1 MKELIKRSI
10 TGLIY
15 IFLIVASTLLGK
27 EALHTV
33 FLFFGMICLYEVQ
46 KLLKYRS
53 ILSYIIF
60 LALILINL
68 TTTLLQEYF
77 IFLIPIFIIV
87 SVVLIRNLFSYN
99 NSLTTVNKYLV
110 IYFYIIPAFVLLPNL
125 PDFSNQNMVNSPP
138 EPLILIGFFLL
149 VWCND
154 SFAYVFGK
162 NFGKNKLFER
172 ISPKKTIEGFLG
184 GVFMCIIASF
194 IFFKLT
200 EVLNL
205 FTWVGMAIFVS
216 IFGTIGDLVQSK
228 FKRVAQVK
236 DSGNIIP
243 GHGGI
248 FDRMD
253 STIFSIT
260 FVYGFLIIINYVS

>member
-1 MKELIKRSI
+1 MKEIIKRSI

-15 IFLIVASTLLGK
+15 IFLIVVSALLGK

-33 FLFFGMICLYEVQ
+33 FVFFGMVCLYEVQ
-46 KLLKYRS
+46 KLLHYKS
-53 ILSYIIF
+53 VMSY
-60 LALILINL
+60 LLLLGLILLNL
-68 TTTLLQEYF
+68 TTSIIQDYF
-77 IFLIPIFIIV
+77 IFLVPVFLIV
-87 SVVLIRNLFSYN
+87 AVILITNLFSN
-99 NSLTTVNKYLV
+99 KKSSTNVNKHLV
-110 IYFYIIPAFVLLPNL
+110 INFYIIPAFVLLPNL
-125 PDFSNQNMVNSPP
+125 PDFSKHNTDVSQP

-184 GVFMCIIASF
+184 GAIMCIFSGF
-194 IFFKLT
+194 LFFKFTQVLDLT
-200 EVLNL
+200 
-205 FTWVGMAIFVS
+205 TWIGMAVLVS
-216 IFGTIGDLVQSK
+216 IFGTLGDLVQSK
-228 FKRVAQVK
+228 FKRIAQVK
-236 DSGNIIP
+236 DSGSIIP

-260 FVYGFLIIINYVS
+260 FVYAFLIILSYVS

>member
-15 IFLIVASTLLGK
+15 IFLIIASALLGK

-33 FLFFGMICLYEVQ
+33 FLFFGMVCLYEVQ
-46 KLLKYRS
+46 KLLNYKT
-53 ILSYIIF
+53 ILSYIIL
-60 LALILINL
+60 LALILLNL
-68 TTTLLQEYF
+68 TTSVIQEYF
-77 IFLIPIFIIV
+77 IFLIPIFI
-87 SVVLIRNLFSYN
+87 VVGVILINNLFSN
-99 NSLTTVNKYLV
+99 KKSSINVNKHLV
-110 IYFYIIPAFVLLPNL
+110 INFYIIPAFVLLPNL
-125 PDFSNQNMVNSPP
+125 PDFSNQSTSIGQP

-172 ISPKKTIEGFLG
+172 ISPKKTIEGFIG
-184 GVFMCIIASF
+184 GALMCIISGF
-194 IFFKLT
+194 VFFKIT
-200 EVLNL
+200 GVLNW
-205 FTWVGMAIFVS
+205 FTWFGMAVLVS
-216 IFGTIGDLVQSK
+216 VFGTIGDLVQSK
-228 FKRVAQVK
+228 FKRIAQVK

-260 FVYGFLIIINYVS
+260 FVYAFLIILNYVS